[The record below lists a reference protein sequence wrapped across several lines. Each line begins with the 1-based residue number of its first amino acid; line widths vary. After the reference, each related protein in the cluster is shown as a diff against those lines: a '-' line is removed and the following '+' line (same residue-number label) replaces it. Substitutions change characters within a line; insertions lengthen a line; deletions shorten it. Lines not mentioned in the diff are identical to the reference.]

1 MTHSWPSLL
10 GLVETMTK
18 RHLCCV
24 GVRTCEEAND
34 NDASMEAPMPNSQ
47 TQLGFRLFTI
57 VVAVALVAA
66 AAAPLLSVAARVM
79 A

>member
-1 MTHSWPSLL
+1 
-10 GLVETMTK
+10 
-18 RHLCCV
+18 
-24 GVRTCEEAND
+24 
-34 NDASMEAPMPNSQ
+34 MPNSQ